1 MIDKATIDRIMN
13 AADIVD
19 VVSEFVSLRK
29 SGSNFKGLCPFHNEK
44 TPSFVVSPSRGICHC
59 FSCGKG
65 GNAVGFIM
73 EHEQMTYPEALRWLA
88 KRYHIEIVEHELSD
102 DEKRKENERESLFI
116 VNEWAKDY
124 FKNLLHN
131 DIDGRAIGMQYFRSR
146 GFRDDIIEKFDLGFA
161 LADRSNMANAA
172 LAAGYKDDYLVKTGL
187 CFKTE
192 HEELVDKFSG
202 RVIFPWINV
211 SGKVCAFGGRLIDS
225 RTKGLNQK
233 YLNSPDSEIYH
244 KDHEL
249 YGIYQAKKAIVKE
262 DMVYMV
268 EGYTDVISMHQCG
281 IENVVANSGTA
292 LSIHQIRLLR
302 RFSPNIT
309 LIYDGDAAGIHAA
322 LRGTDMLLSEG
333 MNIKVLL
340 LPQDE
345 DPDGFAQKHS
355 AEEFRN
361 YIINNATDF
370 IKFKTRVMLEGV
382 TDTVKR
388 AEAVNSIIRSVSV
401 ISDPIIRAS
410 YLKESASSL
419 GLSET
424 TLITIMNQYIYS
436 DKENIRKEEE
446 RQKEKIITQI
456 KEQKSDVSS
465 AGLKIE
471 RLIIQMVIRY
481 GEIVI
486 YNNVEFE
493 NEDGT
498 KGTTSLNL
506 AQYVN
511 YELSADNLKF
521 QNPLFNN
528 ILQEAV
534 EHSSDK
540 DFVAET
546 YFTMHPDFEISSL
559 ATDLSVEKFK
569 LSRSLQP
576 QITPDNVRN
585 DIRHLILDYR
595 MDIIENR
602 IKEYRD
608 EIMASQNDPE
618 KLKEAM
624 AKYSDAQTIRN
635 NLAKLLGS
643 NIL

>member
-1 MIDKATIDRIMN
+1 MIDKATIDRIMSS
-13 AADIVD
+13 ADIVD

-29 SGSNFKGLCPFHNEK
+29 SGSNYKGLCPFHNEK

-65 GNAVGFIM
+65 GNAVNFIM

-88 KRYHIEIVEHELSD
+88 KRYHIEIVEHEQSD
-102 DEKRKENERESLFI
+102 EEKRRYNERESLFI
-116 VNEWAKDY
+116 VNEWAMGY

-131 DIDGRAIGMQYFRSR
+131 DVDGRAIGMQYFRTR

-161 LADRSNMANAA
+161 LPGRTAFANSA
-172 LAAGYKDDYLVKTGL
+172 LAAGYKEDFLCKTGL
-187 CFKTE
+187 CFKTDRG
-192 HEELVDKFSG
+192 ELMDKFSG

-233 YLNSPDSEIYH
+233 YLNSPDSDIYH

-302 RFSPNIT
+302 RFTPNII
-309 LIYDGDAAGIHAA
+309 LIYDGDEAGIHAA
-322 LRGTDMLLSEG
+322 LRGTDMLLAEG

-355 AEEFRN
+355 AEEFRD
-361 YIINNATDF
+361 YIKANATDF
-370 IKFKTRVMLEGV
+370 IEFKTRVMLQGI
-382 TDTVKR
+382 TDPIKK

-401 ISDPIIRAS
+401 IADPIIRAS
-410 YLKESASSL
+410 YLKECSSRL
-419 GLSET
+419 GIRET
-424 TLITIMNQYIYS
+424 TLLTTMNKYIHS

-446 RQKEKIITQI
+446 RQKEKIVTHIREKDSEIST
-456 KEQKSDVSS
+456 

-471 RLIIQMVIRY
+471 RMIAQMIVRY
-481 GEIVI
+481 GNVVI
-486 YNNVEFE
+486 YDEVEY
-493 NEDGT
+493 EDETGT
-498 KGTTSLNL
+498 HTMPLTL
-506 AQYVN
+506 AQYVD
-511 YELSADNLKF
+511 YDLGSDDLKF
-521 QNPLFNN
+521 QNPIYER
-528 ILQEAV
+528 ILEEAV
-534 EHSSDK
+534 AHSGEK

-546 YFTMHPDFEISSL
+546 YFTLHPDIEISKP
-559 ATDLSVEKFK
+559 ATELSIEKFK
-569 LSRSLQP
+569 LSKSLQP
-576 QITPDNVRN
+576 NVTVDDIRN
-585 DIRHLILDYR
+585 DILHLIMDYR
-595 MDIIENR
+595 MDLIENK
-602 IKEYRD
+602 IKEYRN
-608 EIMASQNDPE
+608 EIMTSQNDPE

-624 AKYSDAQTIRN
+624 LKYNDAQLIRN
-635 NLAKLLGS
+635 NLAKKLGS

>member
-65 GNAVGFIM
+65 GNAVNFIM

-88 KRYHIEIVEHELSD
+88 KRYHIEIIEHEQTD
-102 DEKRKENERESLFI
+102 DEKRRDNERESLFI

-124 FKNLLHN
+124 FRNILN
-131 DIDGRAIGMQYFRSR
+131 NNVDGRAIGMQYFRTR
-146 GFRDDIIEKFDLGFA
+146 GFRDDIIEKFELGFA
-161 LADRSNMANAA
+161 LPGRMEMASAA
-172 LAAGYKDDYLVKTGL
+172 LAAGYKEEFLCKTGL
-187 CFKTE
+187 CFKTDRG
-192 HEELVDKFSG
+192 ELLDKFSG

-233 YLNSPDSEIYH
+233 YLNSPDSDIYH

-249 YGIYQAKKAIVKE
+249 YGIYQAKKAMVRE

-302 RFSPNIT
+302 RFTPNII

-322 LRGTDMLLSEG
+322 LRGTDMLLAEG

-340 LPQDE
+340 LPDEE
-345 DPDGFAQKHS
+345 DPDGFAQKHT

-361 YIINNATDF
+361 YIKENATDF
-370 IKFKTRVMLEGV
+370 IEFKTKVMLKGI
-382 TDTVKR
+382 TDPIKR

-401 ISDPIIRAS
+401 IADPIIRAS
-410 YLKESASSL
+410 YLKDCSSRL
-419 GLSET
+419 GIRET
-424 TLITIMNQYIYS
+424 TLLTTMNKYIHS

-446 RQKEKIITQI
+446 RQKEKIVTHI
-456 KEQKSDVSS
+456 KEKDSEISS

-471 RLIIQMVIRY
+471 QMIIQMVVRY
-481 GEIVI
+481 GEVVL
-486 YNNVEFE
+486 YDNVEYE
-493 NEDGT
+493 EDGVKKT
-498 KGTTSLNL
+498 MPLNL

-511 YELSADNLKF
+511 YEMQSDDLHFQKPLYDRILK
-521 QNPLFNN
+521 
-528 ILQEAV
+528 EAV
-534 EHSSDK
+534 EHSGDK

-546 YFTMHPDFEISSL
+546 YFTMHPDIEISKP
-559 ATDLSVEKFK
+559 ATELCIERFK
-569 LSRSLQP
+569 LSKSLQP
-576 QITPDNVRN
+576 NITATDVRN
-585 DIRHLILDYR
+585 DIIHLIMDYR
-595 MDIIENR
+595 MDIIENKL
-602 IKEYRD
+602 KEYRN

-618 KLKEAM
+618 KLKEAL
-624 AKYSDAQTIRN
+624 ARYNDAQIIRN
-635 NLAKLLGS
+635 NLAKRLGS

>member
-29 SGSNFKGLCPFHNEK
+29 SGSNYKGLCPFHNEK

-65 GNAVGFIM
+65 GNAAGFIM

-88 KRYHIEIVEHELSD
+88 KRYHIEIIEHEQSD
-102 DEKRKENERESLFI
+102 DEKRRENERESLFI
-116 VNEWAKDY
+116 VNEWARDY
-124 FKNLLHN
+124 FKKILDNN
-131 DIDGRAIGMQYFRSR
+131 IDGRAIGMQYFRTR
-146 GFRDDIIEKFDLGFA
+146 GFRDDIIEKFELGFA
-161 LADRSNMANAA
+161 LAGSSEMANAA
-172 LAAGYKDDYLVKTGL
+172 LAAGYKEEFLCKTGL
-187 CFKTE
+187 CFKTDSGD
-192 HEELVDKFSG
+192 LLDKFSG

-249 YGIYQAKKAIVKE
+249 YGIYQAKKAMVKE

-302 RFSPNIT
+302 RFTPNII
-309 LIYDGDAAGIHAA
+309 LIYDGDEAGIHAA
-322 LRGTDMLLSEG
+322 LRGTDMLLAEG

-340 LPQDE
+340 LPKDE
-345 DPDGFAQKHS
+345 DPDGFAQKHT
-355 AEEFRN
+355 ADEFRN

-370 IKFKTRVMLEGV
+370 IEFKTRVLLEGV
-382 TDTVKR
+382 TDPVKR

-401 ISDPIIRAS
+401 IADPIIRAS
-410 YLKESASSL
+410 YLKECASRL
-419 GLSET
+419 DIRET
-424 TLITIMNQYIYS
+424 TLLTTMNKYIHS

-446 RQKEKIITQI
+446 RQKEKIITHI
-456 KEQKSDVSS
+456 MEKHSDVSS

-471 RLIIQMVIRY
+471 RLIIQMVVRY
-481 GEIVI
+481 GETII
-486 YNNVEFE
+486 YDKVEYE
-493 NEDGT
+493 HEDGT
-498 KGTTSLNL
+498 KDVMSLNL

-511 YELSADNLKF
+511 YEMSSDNLKF
-521 QNPLFNN
+521 QDPVFER
-528 ILQEAV
+528 ILHEAV
-534 EHSSDK
+534 EHSEDK

-546 YFTMHPDFEISSL
+546 YFTRHPDFEVSSL

-576 QITPDNVRN
+576 TITATDIKN
-585 DIRHLILDYR
+585 DIIHLIMDYR

-618 KLKEAM
+618 RLKEAM

>member
-345 DPDGFAQKHS
+345 DPDEFAQKHS

-410 YLKESASSL
+410 YLKESASRL

-424 TLITIMNQYIYS
+424 TLITIMNKYIHS

>member
-29 SGSNFKGLCPFHNEK
+29 SGSNYKGLCPFHNEK

-65 GNAVGFIM
+65 GNAVNFIM

-88 KRYHIEIVEHELSD
+88 KRYHIEIIEHEQTD
-102 DEKRKENERESLFI
+102 DEKRRDNERESLFI

-124 FKNLLHN
+124 FKNILN
-131 DIDGRAIGMQYFRSR
+131 NNVDGRAIGMQYFRTR
-146 GFRDDIIEKFDLGFA
+146 GFRDDIIEKFELGFS
-161 LADRSNMANAA
+161 LAGRTEMANAA
-172 LAAGYKDDYLVKTGL
+172 LAAGHKEDFLCKTGL
-187 CFKTE
+187 CFKTDRG
-192 HEELVDKFSG
+192 ELLDKFSG

-262 DMVYMV
+262 DTVYMV

-292 LSIHQIRLLR
+292 LSVHQIRLLR
-302 RFSPNIT
+302 RFTPNII

-322 LRGTDMLLSEG
+322 LRGTDMLLAEG

-340 LPQDE
+340 LPDEE
-345 DPDGFAQKHS
+345 DPDGFAQKHT

-361 YIINNATDF
+361 YIRDNATDF
-370 IKFKTRVMLEGV
+370 IEFKTKVMLNGI
-382 TDTVKR
+382 TDPIKK

-401 ISDPIIRAS
+401 IADPIIRAS
-410 YLKESASSL
+410 YLKDCSSRL
-419 GLSET
+419 GIRET
-424 TLITIMNQYIYS
+424 TLLTTMNKYIHS

-446 RQKEKIITQI
+446 RQKEKIVTHI
-456 KEQKSDVSS
+456 KEKDSEVSS
-465 AGLKIE
+465 TGLKIE
-471 RLIIQMVIRY
+471 QMIIQMVVRY
-481 GEIVI
+481 GEVVI
-486 YNNVEFE
+486 FDSVEYE
-493 NEDGT
+493 EDGVT
-498 KGTTSLNL
+498 KTMPLTL
-506 AQYVN
+506 AQYVQ
-511 YELSADNLKF
+511 YDLGTDNLKF
-521 QNPLFNN
+521 QKPLYNR
-528 ILQEAV
+528 ILEEAV
-534 EHSSDK
+534 EHSGEK

-546 YFTMHPDFEISSL
+546 YFTLHPDIEVSRP
-559 ATDLSVEKFK
+559 ATELCIEKFK
-569 LSRSLQP
+569 LSKSLQP
-576 QITPDNVRN
+576 NITRDDIRN
-585 DIRHLILDYR
+585 DILHLIMDYR

-602 IKEYRD
+602 LKEYRD

-618 KLKEAM
+618 KLKDAM
-624 AKYSDAQTIRN
+624 LRYNDAKKIRN
-635 NLAKLLGS
+635 ELAKRLGS

>member
-1 MIDKATIDRIMN
+1 MIDKATIDRIMS

-29 SGSNFKGLCPFHNEK
+29 SGSNYKGLCPFHNEK

-88 KRYHIEIVEHELSD
+88 KRYHIEIVEHEQTD
-102 DEKRKENERESLFI
+102 EEKRRDSERESLFI
-116 VNEWAKDY
+116 VNEWAMKY

-131 DIDGRAIGMQYFRSR
+131 DKDGKAIGMQYFRTR

-161 LADRSNMANAA
+161 LPGRTAFANSA
-172 LAAGYKDDYLVKTGL
+172 LAAGYRDEYLCKTGL
-187 CFKTE
+187 CFKTDRGE
-192 HEELVDKFSG
+192 VLDKFSG

-233 YLNSPDSEIYH
+233 YLNSPDSDIYH

-249 YGIYQAKKAIVKE
+249 YGIYQAKKAMVKE

-302 RFSPNIT
+302 RFTPNII
-309 LIYDGDAAGIHAA
+309 LIYDGDEAGIHAA
-322 LRGTDMLLSEG
+322 LRGTDMLLAEG

-345 DPDGFAQKHS
+345 DPDGFAQKHT
-355 AEEFRN
+355 AEEFRQ
-361 YIINNATDF
+361 YIKANATDF
-370 IKFKTRVMLEGV
+370 IEFKTRVMLQGI
-382 TDTVKR
+382 TDPIKK

-401 ISDPIIRAS
+401 IADPIVRAS
-410 YLKESASSL
+410 YLKECSSRL
-419 GLSET
+419 GIRET
-424 TLITIMNQYIYS
+424 TLLTTMNKYIHS

-446 RQKEKIITQI
+446 RQKEKIITHI
-456 KEQKSDVSS
+456 REKDSEISS
-465 AGLKIE
+465 TGLKIE
-471 RLIIQMVIRY
+471 QMIIQMVVRY
-481 GEIVI
+481 GEVVI
-486 YNNVEFE
+486 YENVEY
-493 NEDGT
+493 EDETGKHT
-498 KGTTSLNL
+498 MPLTL

-511 YELSADNLKF
+511 YEFESDSLKF
-521 QNPLFNN
+521 QNPVYER
-528 ILQEAV
+528 ILAEAV
-534 EHSSDK
+534 EHSGEEG
-540 DFVAET
+540 FVAET
-546 YFTMHPDFEISSL
+546 YFTLHPDIEISKP
-559 ATDLSVEKFK
+559 ATDLCVEKFK
-569 LSRSLQP
+569 LSKSLQP
-576 QITPDNVRN
+576 NVTVDDIRN
-585 DIRHLILDYR
+585 DILHLIMDYR
-595 MDIIENR
+595 MDLIENK
-602 IKEYRD
+602 IKEYRN

-624 AKYSDAQTIRN
+624 AKYNDAQIIRN
-635 NLAKLLGS
+635 NLAKKLGS